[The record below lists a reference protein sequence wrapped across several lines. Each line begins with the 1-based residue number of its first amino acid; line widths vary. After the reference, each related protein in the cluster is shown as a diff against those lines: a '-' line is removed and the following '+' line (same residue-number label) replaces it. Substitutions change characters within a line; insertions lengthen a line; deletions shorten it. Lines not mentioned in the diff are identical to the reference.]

1 MELAKKIDADG
12 VHIGQDD
19 MALSEARAIL
29 GDDKIIGVTAKT
41 IELAR
46 KAMEGGASYLG
57 SGAVFG
63 STTKTDAKPMTL
75 DMFQSIC
82 ESVNIPVV
90 AIGGIDETNIEKLR
104 GRKMSG
110 FAVVSAIFVKGDI
123 KAAAEHLSEL
133 ARDLLET
140 DATTNLQEL

>member
-1 MELAKKIDADG
+1 
-12 VHIGQDD
+12 
-19 MALSEARAIL
+19 
-29 GDDKIIGVTAKT
+29 
-41 IELAR
+41 
-46 KAMEGGASYLG
+46 MEGGASYLG

-63 STTKTDAKPMTL
+63 STTKTDARPMTL

-110 FAVVSAIFVKGDI
+110 FAVVSAIFAKDDI
-123 KAAAEHLSEL
+123 KAAAEHLSGL
-133 ARDLLET
+133 AHDLLRT
-140 DATTNLQEL
+140 DATTNVTTDL